1 MAISAGD
8 QAVRRRA
15 LTALEETVRPHHI
28 LVMTETLDAR
38 SLRYDLDDDD
48 AHLSPDDAHKK
59 PTTDRSDQAKM
70 RACLICKRR
79 FLSAW
84 AGERVCRQCKS
95 TSGWRGGVL

>member
-1 MAISAGD
+1 
-8 QAVRRRA
+8 
-15 LTALEETVRPHHI
+15 
-28 LVMTETLDAR
+28 MTEIMDTRSLSYDLYDDAR
-38 SLRYDLDDDD
+38 LF
-48 AHLSPDDAHKK
+48 PDDVHKK
-59 PTTDRSDQAKM
+59 PTTEGSDQAKM